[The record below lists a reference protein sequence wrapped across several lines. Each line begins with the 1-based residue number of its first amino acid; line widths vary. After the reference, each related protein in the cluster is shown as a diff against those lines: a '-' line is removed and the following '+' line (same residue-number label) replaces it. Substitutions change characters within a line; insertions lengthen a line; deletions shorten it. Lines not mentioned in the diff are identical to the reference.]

1 VLYNVAGNDTLC
13 TRVHWPFGVS
23 LKETMLLFLSLCIRR
38 TKTHFFSISS
48 ERERKW
54 GTCTEFLAAQHIGS
68 PNNYVSW
75 VCREAFL
82 HRRCGQRW
90 NGRIL
95 RPISCFAR
103 ESVFLVSI
111 ILLEYSIPCNCSNYC
126 LPLCPCCMW

>member
-1 VLYNVAGNDTLC
+1 MYESTLAF
-13 TRVHWPFGVS
+13 WGL
-23 LKETMLLFLSLCIRR
+23 LKRNNASLFLSLYLKN
-38 TKTHFFSISS
+38 TTHFFSISS
-48 ERERKW
+48 ERERKR
-54 GTCTEFLAAQHIGS
+54 GTCTEFLAAQHIDS

-95 RPISCFAR
+95 RPVSRFAR

-111 ILLEYSIPCNCSNYC
+111 ILLEYSMPCNCSHCC
-126 LPLCPCCMW
+126 LPFCPYYM